1 MSRFL
6 LGPTS
11 LSNTLRKGLFSD
23 LSDLTTPHA
32 GGTKTFWILRS
43 ISLTYSKFTLL
54 ARCFILDLQQKIT
67 KLLYTHIQCVF
78 NEAHVHNFLI
88 FSTTFRSNIF
98 LERSQCW
105 IKLPQTQR
113 YVHTW
118 TELDGVYFFYQN
130 PQNIHWN
137 THTHGTKWFR
147 NFSPCSI
154 TYVQNKVSVTDR
166 FTFLLS
172 LKLQINDNHAKFSA
186 KDIFRLANLRTL
198 KAI

>member
-1 MSRFL
+1 MLQLANVSRFL

-11 LSNTLRKGLFSD
+11 LSNTLRKGLFRD

-67 KLLYTHIQCVF
+67 KLLYTHTQCVF

-118 TELDGVYFFYQN
+118 TELDGAYFFL
-130 PQNIHWN
+130 PKP
-137 THTHGTKWFR
+137 TKHTLKHSHARHKM
-147 NFSPCSI
+147 I
-154 TYVQNKVSVTDR
+154 QK
-166 FTFLLS
+166 LLS
-172 LKLQINDNHAKFSA
+172 LLNHICPKQS
-186 KDIFRLANLRTL
+186 ISNW
-198 KAI
+198 